1 MKQSIDSKG
10 LLSTPFSDEEH
21 INGDGSLL
29 EPRYAPTRAEL
40 ALLAQHYGSQ
50 VTDYEADCER
60 YPEDGISS
68 RDWNRYV
75 YAQRRLQRIRA
86 LLAEAPVYERMEE
99 AGCDAA
105 DPSASE
111 EEKKC

>member
-10 LLSTPFSDEEH
+10 LFSSPFSDEEH

-50 VTDYEADCER
+50 VADYEGDREC

-75 YAQRRLQRIRA
+75 YAQRRLQRVQA
-86 LLAEAPVYERMEE
+86 LLAEAPLYEGMEE
-99 AGCDAA
+99 V
-105 DPSASE
+105 
-111 EEKKC
+111 K

>member
-1 MKQSIDSKG
+1 M
-10 LLSTPFSDEEH
+10 
-21 INGDGSLL
+21 

-50 VTDYEADCER
+50 VADYEGDREC

-75 YAQRRLQRIRA
+75 YAQRRLQRVQA
-86 LLAEAPVYERMEE
+86 LLAEAPLYEGMEE
-99 AGCDAA
+99 V
-105 DPSASE
+105 
-111 EEKKC
+111 K